1 MDGIL
6 YAIVVLGGL
15 GFLFGSSLSL
25 ASKIFA
31 VEINPKVKKIREV
44 FEINLHG
51 KLIERVCE
59 KIALI
64 EVQ

>member
-31 VEINPKVKKIREV
+31 VEINPKVKR
-44 FEINLHG
+44 
-51 KLIERVCE
+51 
-59 KIALI
+59 
-64 EVQ
+64 